1 MPQRPAAPGSELA
14 RSLTR
19 RASRQSYLTIR
30 ALADP
35 AYRADAFALYAY
47 FRWLDDEIDER
58 LQATDARLALVAR
71 QRLLVHAAS
80 TGAPLP
86 RLDPHEVLLASLL
99 RADGRPRGDAAG
111 ALTSV
116 TAMLDVMEFD
126 ARRRGRAVSA
136 AELDR
141 YTDDLAV
148 AVTEALHHCIGH
160 ACAAPEDET
169 RYVAVRGAHVAHM
182 LRDLR
187 EDLRAG
193 YVNVPAEVLG
203 DREPTPDA
211 LCTPELCGWVRARV
225 DLAREDFTVGR
236 GYLARLESRRCR
248 LAGHA
253 YLARFEWVLDTVE
266 RDGYELRDCYP
277 ERRTVRGG
285 LAIARRAAGSA
296 LGAQPR
302 PRPRELA
309 GTPG

>member
-1 MPQRPAAPGSELA
+1 MPQRHAAPGSGLA
-14 RSLTR
+14 RSTTR

-58 LQATDARLALVAR
+58 LATYDARLALVER
-71 QRLLVHAAS
+71 QRELVAAAS
-80 TGAPLP
+80 AGAALP
-86 RLDPHEVLLASLL
+86 ALDPHEVLLASLL
-99 RADGRPRGDAAG
+99 RADGHPRPDAGG
-111 ALTSV
+111 AHASV
-116 TAMLDVMEFD
+116 IAMLDVMEFD
-126 ARRRGRAVSA
+126 AGRRGRAVTA
-136 AELDR
+136 AELDG

-160 ACAAPEDET
+160 GCAAPTDET

-187 EDLRAG
+187 EDLGAG

-203 DREPTPDA
+203 DRAPSPDA
-211 LCTPELCGWVRARV
+211 LCGPALCDWVRERV
-225 DLAREDFTVGR
+225 ELARADFRVGR
-236 GYLARLESRRCR
+236 QYLARLGSRRCR

-266 RDGYELRDCYP
+266 RDGYLLRECYP

-285 LAIARRAAGSA
+285 LAIARRAVGSA
-296 LGAQPR
+296 LTAQPAVAAT
-302 PRPRELA
+302 A
-309 GTPG
+309 GSSR

>member
-1 MPQRPAAPGSELA
+1 MPQRHAAPGSALA
-14 RSLTR
+14 RSITR

-35 AYRADAFALYAY
+35 AYRADAYALYAY

-58 LQATDARLALVAR
+58 LTTPDARLALVER
-71 QRLLVHAAS
+71 QRGLVAAATS
-80 TGAPLP
+80 GTPLP
-86 RLDPHEVLLASLL
+86 ALDPHEVLLASLL
-99 RADGRPRGDAAG
+99 LADGRPRRDAGG
-111 ALTSV
+111 ALASV
-116 TAMLDVMEFD
+116 AAMLDVMEFD
-126 ARRRGRAVSA
+126 ARRRGRAVAA

-160 ACAAPEDET
+160 GCAAPTDET
-169 RYVAVRGAHVAHM
+169 RYVAVHGAHVAHM

-193 YVNVPAEVLG
+193 YVNVPAEVVG
-203 DREPTPDA
+203 DREPTADA
-211 LCTPELCGWVRARV
+211 LCTPALCDWVRERV
-225 DLAREDFTVGR
+225 ELAREDFRVGR
-236 GYLARLESRRCR
+236 EYLARLESRRCR

-266 RDGYELRDCYP
+266 SDGYVLRECYP

-285 LAIARRAAGSA
+285 LAIARRAVGSA
-296 LGAQPR
+296 LGPR
-302 PRPRELA
+302 PETPELVRSV
-309 GTPG
+309 G

>member
-1 MPQRPAAPGSELA
+1 MPQHHAAPGSELA
-14 RSLTR
+14 RSITR

-30 ALADP
+30 TLADP
-35 AYRADAFALYAY
+35 AYRADAYALYAY
-47 FRWLDDEIDER
+47 FRWLDDEIDES
-58 LQATDARLALVAR
+58 LPTTEARLALVER
-71 QRLLVHAAS
+71 QRGLVAAAS

-86 RLDPHEVLLASLL
+86 GLDPHEVLLVSLL
-99 RADGRPRGDAAG
+99 RADGRPRQDGRG

-116 TAMLDVMEFD
+116 AAMLDVMEFD
-126 ARRRGRAVSA
+126 ARRRGRAVAA

-141 YTDDLAV
+141 YTGDLAV

-160 ACAAPEDET
+160 GCAAPDDET
-169 RYVAVRGAHVAHM
+169 RYVAVRGAHLAHM

-203 DREPTPDA
+203 GREPTPDD
-211 LCTPELCGWVRARV
+211 LCTPALCDWVRERV
-225 DLAREDFTVGR
+225 DLARADFRVGR
-236 GYLARLESRRCR
+236 QYLARLESRRCR

-266 RDGYELRDCYP
+266 RDGYLLRECYP
-277 ERRTVRGG
+277 QRRTVRGG

-296 LGAQPR
+296 LGARPEARAVAGSPR
-302 PRPRELA
+302 
-309 GTPG
+309 